1 MGGNKTVTIKE
12 NNERNENTWFSLAA
26 EMERG
31 QEADEDKLCL
41 MSSAT
46 VLSLRSFPRID
57 INSTKQRPL
66 LAAAAAVTITNKQSK
81 MKLVSSSLLYVKSN

>member
-1 MGGNKTVTIKE
+1 MC
-12 NNERNENTWFSLAA
+12 NNYEGVRMHLLRVIVCAFYVLILLSL
-26 EMERG
+26 
-31 QEADEDKLCL
+31 
-41 MSSAT
+41 
-46 VLSLRSFPRID
+46 LSLRSFPRID